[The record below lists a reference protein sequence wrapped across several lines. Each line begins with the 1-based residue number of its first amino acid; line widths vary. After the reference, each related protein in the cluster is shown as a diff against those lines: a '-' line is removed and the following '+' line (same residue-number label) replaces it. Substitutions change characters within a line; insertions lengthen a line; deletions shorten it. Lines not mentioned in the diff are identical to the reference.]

1 MDEFMY
7 KVKLK
12 QIQKLETV
20 EELVNEF
27 NKLRLEF
34 SPSSGYT
41 LFSDFVPN
49 LSERLTFNKALNN
62 LLSHALILEVLNS
75 LKLKGA
81 KDFKTLLALTHP
93 IIALDV
99 SKTLELLKDFY
110 GQV

>member
-1 MDEFMY
+1 MDEFIY
-7 KVKLK
+7 KVKLE

-34 SPSSGYT
+34 SPSSGNILY
-41 LFSDFVPN
+41 SDFAPN
-49 LSERLTFNKALNN
+49 LNKRLSFNKALNN

-81 KDFKTLLALTHP
+81 QDFKTLLALTHP